1 MPYELS
7 TSVKLLSSINALSE
21 FKLFK
26 NNSIFLSVNKQIN
39 GLSLMLGVFMS
50 INEKLGKWSDI
61 STIKLTDDHL
71 F

>member
-26 NNSIFLSVNKQIN
+26 DNSGKLLIILVPLIGQLSQLSN
-39 GLSLMLGVFMS
+39 GVVRTLFDVDT
-50 INEKLGKWSDI
+50 E
-61 STIKLTDDHL
+61 LTCL
-71 F
+71 VESS